1 MNNID
6 LICPICKEKLTL
18 NNKTYSCTNNHC
30 YDMAR
35 QGYVNLLP
43 VQNKKSLNPG
53 DNKAMLAARRN
64 FLETDIYLPIY
75 SSVISRAKKLIG
87 NINKPKILDIGC
99 GEGYYTKKIS
109 DSFNNCSCVGIDI
122 SKDGTK
128 MACSRSKDIKW
139 IVATA
144 SVLPVASDE
153 IDLITA
159 MFSLVAENEFLRV
172 LKKGGYVIEV
182 TAGNNH
188 LIELKEIIYET
199 VFEQHKAPSKAG
211 FGFKEISREKESFKF
226 TLNNKELM
234 ELLKMT
240 PHFWRIHKERKEKL
254 EQIESLSLTAEYWI
268 RVMEKV

>member
-6 LICPICKEKLTL
+6 IICPICKEKLIL
-18 NNKTYSCTNNHC
+18 NDKAYRCINNHC
-30 YDMAR
+30 YDIAR

-53 DNKAMLAARRN
+53 DNKEMLAARRN
-64 FLETDIYLPIY
+64 FLETNVYLPICN
-75 SSVISRAKKLIG
+75 SVVSRGKKLAGGITR
-87 NINKPKILDIGC
+87 PKILDIGC
-99 GEGYYTKKIS
+99 GEGYYTKKIA
-109 DSFNNCSCVGIDI
+109 DSFNDCICAGVDI
-122 SKDGTK
+122 SKDGVR
-128 MACSRSKDIKW
+128 MACSRSKAIKW

-144 SVLPVASDE
+144 SVLPVASNE

-199 VFEQHKAPSKAG
+199 VFEQHKAPSEAG
-211 FGFKEISREKESFKF
+211 LGFKEISREKESFKF
-226 TLNNKELM
+226 NLNNKELK

-240 PHFWRIHKERKEKL
+240 PHFWRIHKERREKL
-254 EQIESLSLTAEYWI
+254 EQTERLSLTAEYWVRI
-268 RVMEKV
+268 LKKI